1 MRGAAV
7 GVTLSA
13 ELCRITVVGPARRVD
28 LAVPATTTVA
38 ALLPL
43 LAQRTTEG
51 DPRGETG
58 AGDGA
63 WVLQRLG
70 QPPFELAGTPESLD
84 WLEGEELHLRPAEDP
99 LPELDF
105 DDLAD
110 GIATIVNRRPDRWQP
125 EYRRTLF
132 ILLSVVV
139 MGAVATVL
147 TAHPPAL
154 PQVVAAGTLGVA
166 FLVAALCCGRQL
178 DDGAFSLLFGGG
190 AAGFAA
196 VAASSA
202 VDGDPARV
210 AVTGPAVL
218 AAAVTVLAVA
228 AVLLLAHRTFAPHL
242 PAAPLLVVGLTGLVT
257 TAVLLIRDGSGMTMR
272 RAAAVAILLIFVVI
286 VLAPRMAVKLSRLRG
301 PQLPKTSED
310 MSYDIEPA
318 TSEQVRQRT
327 DDADTYLTV
336 AMVTAALVLP
346 VLFHFTVGAPGWA
359 GWSLVLVVASA
370 ILLRSRTFLCLWQ
383 RCALVVAGTVGLL
396 MVITKLSDLLSP
408 TWRWVLI
415 SALVG
420 LLVPLVLA
428 ALRPWPRRML
438 PFWEYTATFFDVT
451 TGVAVLP
458 ILAQVLGT
466 YAWARGLFG

>member
-1 MRGAAV
+1 MSA
-7 GVTLSA
+7 TLSA
-13 ELCRITVVGPARRVD
+13 ELCRVTIVGPARRVD

-43 LAQRTTEG
+43 LVQQTTESG
-51 DPRGETG
+51 QRPDSGVGE
-58 AGDGA
+58 GA

-70 QPPFELAGTPESLD
+70 QAPFELAGTPESLD

-110 GIATIVNRRPDRWQP
+110 GIAIAVNRRHDRWQP
-125 EYRRTLF
+125 EYRRILF
-132 ILLSVVV
+132 ILLSVVL
-139 MGAVATVL
+139 MGAVAAVL
-147 TAHPPAL
+147 TAHGPAL
-154 PQVVAAGTLGVA
+154 PQVVAGAVLGA
-166 FLVAALCCGRQL
+166 ASLAAALFCGRRL

-202 VDGDPARV
+202 VDGDPERI
-210 AVTGPAVL
+210 AVTSAAIL
-218 AAAVTVLAVA
+218 AAAVAVLTVA
-228 AVLLLAHRTFAPHL
+228 AALLLAQRTFAPHL
-242 PAAPLLVVGLTGLVT
+242 PAPPVLVTGVTGLVT
-257 TAVLLIRDGSGMTMR
+257 VVILLMRDGSGMSMP
-272 RAAAVAILLIFVVI
+272 RAAAVAVLLVFVVI

-310 MSYDIEPA
+310 MSYDIAPA
-318 TSEQVRQRT
+318 PSDQVHRRT

-336 AMVTAALVLP
+336 ATVTAALVLP
-346 VLFHFTVGAPGWA
+346 VLFHFTMSVRGWA
-359 GWSLVLVVASA
+359 GWSFVLVVASA
-370 ILLRSRTFLCLWQ
+370 ILLRSRTFLGLWQ
-383 RCALVVAGTVGLL
+383 RCALVAAGTVGCL
-396 MVITKLSDLLSP
+396 MVITKLADMLSP
-408 TWRWVLI
+408 AWRWVLL

-420 LLVPLVLA
+420 LLVPLVMA

-438 PFWEYTATFFDVT
+438 PFWEYAATFFDVA

-458 ILAQVLGT
+458 ILAQVLGV

>member
-1 MRGAAV
+1 MSA
-7 GVTLSA
+7 TLSA

-28 LAVPATTTVA
+28 LAVPVTTTLA
-38 ALLPL
+38 GLLPL
-43 LAQRTTEG
+43 LVQQTTDGQRA
-51 DPRGETG
+51 DPGT
-58 AGDGA
+58 GDGS

-70 QPPFELAGTPESLD
+70 QAPFDLTGTPESLD
-84 WLEGEELHLRPAEDP
+84 WLDGEELHLRPAENP

-110 GIATIVNRRPDRWQP
+110 GVATAVNRRGDRWQP

-132 ILLSVVV
+132 ILLAVVA
-139 MGAVATVL
+139 MGAVAAVL
-147 TAHPPAL
+147 TAHGPAL
-154 PQVVAAGTLGVA
+154 PQVVAGGVLAAA
-166 FLVAALCCGRQL
+166 FLGAAVVSGRNL
-178 DDGAFSLLFGGG
+178 DDGAFALLFAGG

-202 VDGDPARV
+202 VDGDPDRIA
-210 AVTGPAVL
+210 ATGPAVL
-218 AAAVTVLAVA
+218 AAAVAGLAVA
-228 AVLLLAHRTFAPHL
+228 AALLLAQRTVAPHL
-242 PAAPLLVVGLTGLVT
+242 PAPPLLVAGLTGLVT
-257 TAVLLIRDGSGMTMR
+257 VPVLLTRWASGMTMAR
-272 RAAAVAILLIFVVI
+272 TAALAVTLVLLVV
-286 VLAPRMAVKLSRLRG
+286 VLAPRMVVKLARLRG

-318 TSEQVRQRT
+318 PSDQVHQRT

-336 AMVTAALVLP
+336 VMAMAALVLP
-346 VLFHFTVGAPGWA
+346 VLFHHTMRTPGWA

-370 ILLRSRTFLCLWQ
+370 ILLRARTFLGLWQ
-383 RCALVVAGTVGLL
+383 RGALVVAGTVGYL
-396 MVITKLSDLLSP
+396 MVITTLADLLSP
-408 TWRWVLI
+408 AWRWVLL
-415 SALVG
+415 STLVA

-438 PFWEYTATFFDVT
+438 PFWEYTATFFDVV

-458 ILAQVLGT
+458 VLAQVLGV